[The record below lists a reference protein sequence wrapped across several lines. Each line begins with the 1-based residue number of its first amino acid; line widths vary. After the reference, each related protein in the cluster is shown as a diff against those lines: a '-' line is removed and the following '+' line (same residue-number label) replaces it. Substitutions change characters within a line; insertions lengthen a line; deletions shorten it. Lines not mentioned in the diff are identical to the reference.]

1 MVKGSFE
8 KIREWQNEVFD
19 NNLKKYQDDLL
30 YSEVRRFAVF
40 LYKKEIQ
47 INDAILNEYLK
58 QRGFTE

>member
-19 NNLKKYQDDLL
+19 EKKYQDGLL

-40 LYKKEIQ
+40 LTRKGLQ
-47 INDAILNEYLK
+47 IDDATLDEYLK
-58 QRGFTE
+58 ERGFIK